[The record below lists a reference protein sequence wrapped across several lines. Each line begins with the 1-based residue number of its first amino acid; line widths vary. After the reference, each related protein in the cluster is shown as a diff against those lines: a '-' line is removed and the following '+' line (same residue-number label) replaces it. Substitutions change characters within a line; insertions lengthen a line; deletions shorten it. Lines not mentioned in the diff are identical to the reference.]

1 MEKQQWKKINRIV
14 DTALD
19 LDREE
24 RFTYIK
30 KECEGE
36 QALQQ
41 KVIEFLES
49 IEQSETKQFLEG
61 TQAYPKNLARDL
73 SNSDLSKSASSM
85 IGQVVG
91 LYKIIEL
98 IGHGGMGS
106 VFKAKRTDG
115 VYNKSVAVKILRRG
129 MDTPSNIGRFERE
142 RNILANLDHPNIA
155 RLLDGGITEDGLP
168 YLVMEYVDGAP
179 LLQYCE
185 KNKLSIENRLALFEQ
200 VCLAVQHA
208 HQNAIIHRD
217 LKPSNILVDTKG
229 KVKVLDFGIAKL
241 MEPDKE
247 GATFQTRTGAR
258 MLTLGYA
265 APEQLENQIITTAT
279 DSYVLGIQLFELL
292 AGVHP
297 FELDDKNFVEIEEQI
312 REEQPKTPS
321 EKFVELP
328 SQEQKQIVE
337 KRNTSVKALLSTLK
351 GDLDAIVM
359 KALRKEPDH
368 RYSTAEQLLEDINR
382 LKTDLPIIAREDTF
396 RYNASKFIKRHKT
409 RLSVAAVFLLFI
421 IGFTAFYTFQ
431 ITQERNKAQL
441 EAQKAQ
447 EVSDFL
453 TDMFRASNPNYNPQ
467 DTVTAATFLK
477 RGEERIDQLEN
488 QPEVQAQLLEVMG
501 RAYTEIG
508 QFEKANPLLKKS
520 YRLRKTYQGTTSIAY
535 SQSLDALVIF
545 QRLRGNFAEAESLT
559 RESISII
566 RNNHPNNETLLSNG
580 LNELGLILDQRG
592 KYQEADSVYKA
603 VLQIQQRLYEPNHPK
618 LAHTYNNR
626 AGVLR
631 KQGQY
636 EQAEEL
642 YRRALAIW
650 KKKNGD
656 IHPSTAMGYH
666 DLALILNQQGKLEKA
681 DSLYHKGLEIDK
693 KLYEPPNR
701 HIAQSYNNIGT
712 FYGQQGRYEE
722 AKPYLTKAVAM
733 RRKLFSEFHP
743 KLAES
748 LNNLGRLYIELGNY
762 EKAHPYLKEALTIDR
777 ENFGETHPYV
787 AGDLANLA
795 RIEKENGSLS
805 MAEKHLR
812 KSLSI
817 FKATLPSDHRKTADI
832 LTELGD
838 LLVLQNNLTEAI
850 SLLQEALTIKRKSYN
865 EKSWQVA
872 HSKSILGKAL
882 TKSTEYQ
889 KAEPYLVQAYETLKK
904 ERGVS
909 DNLTK
914 QARNNVIKLY
924 QAWGKLKMAKK
935 YKSKS

>member
-1 MEKQQWKKINRIV
+1 MDQQQWKKINRIV

-19 LDREE
+19 LS
-24 RFTYIK
+24 K
-30 KECEGE
+30 KEQSIYIQEECKGNKQLKRQVTELI
-36 QALQQ
+36 A
-41 KVIEFLES
+41 S
-49 IEQSETKQFLEG
+49 IEQSDTENFLG
-61 TQAYPKNLARDL
+61 DTDDYPLHLAREI
-73 SNSDLSKSASSM
+73 SEQETEKHTSSLLGTT
-85 IGQVVG
+85 IGK
-91 LYKIIEL
+91 YKLIDL

-106 VFKAKRTDG
+106 VFLAERSDEAYEKK
-115 VYNKSVAVKILRRG
+115 VAVKILRRG
-129 MDTPSNIGRFERE
+129 MDTPSNIARFKRE
-142 RNILANLDHPNIA
+142 RNILANLEHPNIA
-155 RLLDGGITEDGLP
+155 RLLDGGLTEEGMP
-168 YLVMEYVDGAP
+168 YLVMEYVNGTP
-179 LLQYCE
+179 LLQYCD
-185 KNKLSIENRLALFEQ
+185 KNKLSIEKRLALFEQ
-200 VCLAVQHA
+200 VCSAVQHA
-208 HQNAIIHRD
+208 HQNTIIHRD

-229 KVKVLDFGIAKL
+229 EVKVLDFGIAKL
-241 MEPDKE
+241 MDPDE
-247 GATFQTRTGAR
+247 DGATFQTRTGAR

-265 APEQLENQIITTAT
+265 APEQLESQPITTAT
-279 DSYVLGIQLFELL
+279 DSYVLGILLFELL

-297 FELDDKNFVEIEEQI
+297 FDMDDKKLVEIEEQI
-312 REEQPKTPS
+312 REEQPKAPS
-321 EKFVELP
+321 ETFSEL
-328 SQEQKQIVE
+328 SSQKQQQIGE
-337 KRNTSVKALLSTLK
+337 TRNISPNALISTIK
-351 GDLDAIVM
+351 GDLDAIVL

-368 RYSTAEQLLEDINR
+368 RYSSAEQLLEDINR
-382 LKTDLPIIAREDTF
+382 RKTDLPIIAREDTF

-409 RLSVAAVFLLFI
+409 RLSAAAGFLLFI
-421 IGFTAFYTFQ
+421 IGFTAFYTLQ

-447 EVSDFL
+447 EVSKFL
-453 TDMFRASNPNYNPQ
+453 TDMFRASNPYYNPQ

-508 QFEKANPLLKKS
+508 RFEKASPLLQKS
-520 YRLRKTYQGTTSIAY
+520 LRLRKTYQGTTSIAY
-535 SQSLDALVIF
+535 SQSLDALVVF

-566 RNNHPNNETLLSNG
+566 RNNPPKNETLLSNG

-603 VLQIQQRLYEPNHPK
+603 VLQIQQRLYEPSHPK

-636 EQAEEL
+636 EKAEGL
-642 YRRALAIW
+642 YRKALTIW
-650 KKKNGD
+650 KKKKGD

-666 DLALILNQQGKLEKA
+666 DLALVLNQQGQLEKA

-693 KLYEPPNR
+693 QLYKPPNR
-701 HIAQSYNNIGT
+701 QIAQSYNNIGI
-712 FYGQQGRYEE
+712 FYGQQGRYQDS
-722 AKPYLTKAVAM
+722 KPYLTKAVAM

-748 LNNLGRLYIELGNY
+748 LNNLGRLYIELENY
-762 EKAHPYLKEALTIDR
+762 EKAHPYLEEALEIDR
-777 ENFGETHPYV
+777 ENFGEKHPYV

-795 RIEKENGSLS
+795 RIEKENGSLN
-805 MAEKHLR
+805 MAENHLR

-817 FKATLPSDHRKTADI
+817 FRATLPSDHRKIADI

-850 SLLQEALTIKRKSYN
+850 SLLQEALTIKNKSYDRG
-865 EKSWQVA
+865 SWQIA

-882 TKSTEYQ
+882 IKSTEYQ
-889 KAEPYLVQAYETLKK
+889 KAESYLLQAYETLTE
-904 ERGVS
+904 ERGAS
-909 DNLTK
+909 DNFTQK
-914 QARNNVIKLY
+914 AKNNIIKLY
-924 QAWGKLKMAKK
+924 ETWEKPAMANK
-935 YKSKS
+935 YKSEI

>member
-1 MEKQQWKKINRIV
+1 MDQQQWKKVNNIV

-19 LDREE
+19 LSGNE
-24 RFTYIK
+24 RSTYIK
-30 KECEGE
+30 EECKGDE
-36 QALQQ
+36 QLKRQVTELIA
-41 KVIEFLES
+41 S
-49 IEQSETKQFLEG
+49 IEQSDNENFLGDVED
-61 TQAYPKNLARDL
+61 YPRHLAREI
-73 SNSDLSKSASSM
+73 SDEETYKHTSSL
-85 IGQVVG
+85 IGTTIG
-91 LYKIIEL
+91 TYKLIDL

-106 VFKAKRTDG
+106 VFLAERSDKAYSKE
-115 VYNKSVAVKILRRG
+115 VAVKILRRG
-129 MDTPSNIGRFERE
+129 MDTPSNIARFKRE
-142 RNILANLDHPNIA
+142 RNILANLEHPNIA
-155 RLLDGGITEDGLP
+155 RLLDGGLTEEGMP
-168 YLVMEYVDGAP
+168 YLVMEYVDGTP
-179 LLQYCE
+179 LPEHCNKNNLSTE
-185 KNKLSIENRLALFEQ
+185 KRLALFEQ

-247 GATFQTRTGAR
+247 GTTFQTRTGAR

-297 FELDDKNFVEIEEQI
+297 FEMVDKNFVEIEEQI

-321 EKFVELP
+321 EKFVKLP
-328 SQEQKQIVE
+328 SQEQKQIAE

-409 RLSVAAVFLLFI
+409 RLSVTVGFLLVI
-421 IGFTAFYTFQ
+421 IGFTVFYTLQ
-431 ITQERNKAQL
+431 IAQERNKAQL

-453 TDMFRASNPNYNPQ
+453 TEMFRASNPYYNPQ

-508 QFEKANPLLKKS
+508 RFEKASPLLQKS
-520 YRLRKTYQGTTSIAY
+520 LRLRKTYQGTTSIAY

-545 QRLRGNFAEAESLT
+545 QRLKGNFAEAESLT
-559 RESISII
+559 LESISII
-566 RNNHPNNETLLSNG
+566 RNNQPNNETLLSNG

-592 KYQEADSVYKA
+592 KYEEADSVYQA
-603 VLQIQQRLYEPNHPK
+603 VLQIQQRLYEPSHPK

-636 EQAEEL
+636 KKAEEL
-642 YRRALAIW
+642 YRKALTIW

-656 IHPSTAMGYH
+656 IHPSTAMGYN
-666 DLALILNQQGKLEKA
+666 DLALILNQQGKLKKA
-681 DSLYHKGLEIDK
+681 DSLYHKGLKIDK
-693 KLYEPPNR
+693 QLYEAPHR

-712 FYGQQGRYEE
+712 FYGQQGRYQE

-748 LNNLGRLYIELGNY
+748 LNNLGRLNIELGNY
-762 EKAHPYLKEALTIDR
+762 DKAHPYLKEALTIDR

-812 KSLSI
+812 ESLSI
-817 FKATLPSDHRKTADI
+817 FRATLPSDHRKTADI

-838 LLVLQNNLTEAI
+838 LLILQNSLTEAI
-850 SLLQEALTIKRKSYN
+850 SLLQEALKIKNKSYK
-865 EKSWQVA
+865 ERSWQIA

-889 KAEPYLVQAYETLKK
+889 KAEPYLVQAYETLEE
-904 ERGVS
+904 ERGSS
-909 DNLTK
+909 DNFTI

-924 QAWGKLKMAKK
+924 EAWGKLKMAKK
-935 YKSKS
+935 YSSTK